1 MPRSHAERLITSDD
15 LGRSVSLAF
24 PPQRIVSL
32 CPSQT
37 ETLIALG
44 LGGRVVGRTR
54 YCIHPAAELSRMT
67 EVGGTKQPRL
77 DAIRALQPDLVIAEK
92 EENRRED
99 VEALEQEFP
108 VYVTDVRSV
117 DDALRMIGTLGRLCG
132 CVPAAAT
139 LAQQIAERF
148 SRLTP
153 LLPTR
158 RAAYLIWRK
167 PWMVAG
173 SDTYIGDVLER
184 LGFGNV
190 FARHAGRYPETT
202 VEEIERLA
210 PEVVLLSSEPYPFAE
225 RHVQEFANRLPGSK
239 VRLVD
244 GEAFSWYGARMLP
257 AADTLQQLL
266 RELST

>member
-1 MPRSHAERLITSDD
+1 MPQSHAEMVITSDD
-15 LGRSVSLAF
+15 LGRAVRHPAQ
-24 PPQRIVSL
+24 PRRIVSL

-37 ETLIALG
+37 ETLLALG
-44 LGGRVVGRTR
+44 LGERVVGRTR
-54 YCIHPAAELSRMT
+54 YCIHPAAEVSRIT

-77 DAIRALQPDLVIAEK
+77 DAVRGLQPDLIIAEK

-99 VEALEQEFP
+99 VEALAQEFP

-139 LAQQIAERF
+139 LTQQIAERF
-148 SRLTP
+148 SRLKP
-153 LLPTR
+153 LDPPR

-167 PWMVAG
+167 PWMAAG
-173 SDTYIGDVLER
+173 NDTYIHGVLTR
-184 LGFGNV
+184 CGLANV
-190 FARHAGRYPETT
+190 FAAHAGRYPETT
-202 VEEIERLA
+202 PEEIKQLA
-210 PEVVLLSSEPYPFAE
+210 PEVLLLSSEPYPFE
-225 RHVQEFANRLPGSK
+225 EKHVRDFAQRLPESR

-244 GEAFSWYGARMLP
+244 GEAFSWYGARMRP

-266 RELST
+266 REL